1 MGKLTDYGLPI
12 VGALVLHAV
21 VVAMLE
27 WEWAPSSP
35 ESVVVQPKAITA
47 MLIVREPRSSA
58 TTEKPLPTNEQ
69 ETHVDATEDSVGSK
83 SHVW

>member
-27 WEWAPSSP
+27 WEWAPGS
-35 ESVVVQPKAITA
+35 
-47 MLIVREPRSSA
+47 REPVVRTAESDQGDAHRS
-58 TTEKPLPTNEQ
+58 
-69 ETHVDATEDSVGSK
+69 
-83 SHVW
+83 

>member
-27 WEWAPSSP
+27 WEWAPGSREP
-35 ESVVVQPKAITA
+35 VVVQPKAIKA
-47 MLIVREPRSSA
+47 MLALSPNMIHFTPSLLGDPLAPLWFLRDSLLSA
-58 TTEKPLPTNEQ
+58 I
-69 ETHVDATEDSVGSK
+69 S
-83 SHVW
+83 